1 MRDLADVEKKLAVQP
16 AREFPGSILEFQDA
30 VWEPPGPARE
40 LPDPVQELSDTAWEL
55 PGLFFWW
62 AQQEID
68 CKALLGKNDRIS
80 TDVEY
85 GPVAR
90 SHCGY

>member
-1 MRDLADVEKKLAVQP
+1 MQP
-16 AREFPGSILEFQDA
+16 AREFPGSILEFQDP

-90 SHCGY
+90 SP